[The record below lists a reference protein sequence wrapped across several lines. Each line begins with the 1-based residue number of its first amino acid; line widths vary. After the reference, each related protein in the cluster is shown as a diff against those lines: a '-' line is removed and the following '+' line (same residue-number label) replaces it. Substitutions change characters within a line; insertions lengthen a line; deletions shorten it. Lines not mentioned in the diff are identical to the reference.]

1 MKGNVGNHGRVRCR
15 FIQKLNFSS
24 KAAKLS
30 ASKTFRLI
38 SIWFSFVLE
47 TCGKSESWLFERFS
61 CSHGRRGCSRVM
73 RHNLL
78 FCLVLIMAG
87 RRRGAE
93 GTLATGSQ

>member
-1 MKGNVGNHGRVRCR
+1 MLAITAGWCC

-24 KAAKLS
+24 KAEKLS

-47 TCGKSESWLFERFS
+47 TCGKAS
-61 CSHGRRGCSRVM
+61 RGSLNVSLGVTAGQAGSRVM

-87 RRRGAE
+87 WLVVLKARSPR
-93 GTLATGSQ
+93 LSQ